1 MSEIDEIKEEIGFY
15 KTAWTLVLTILA
27 ALVGWF
33 MLYGEQDIIAGM
45 ALVGIVVMTGL
56 WLWLQTKIMKLIRSL
71 RDK

>member
-15 KTAWTLVLTILA
+15 KTAWTFVLTILA

>member
-1 MSEIDEIKEEIGFY
+1 LWHNKASIGT
-15 KTAWTLVLTILA
+15 KKGG
-27 ALVGWF
+27 LVGWF

>member
-1 MSEIDEIKEEIGFY
+1 
-15 KTAWTLVLTILA
+15 LTILA